1 MSIDWL
7 SDKKYLSNDRDKDDK
22 ESIILYFWLL

>member
-7 SDKKYLSNDRDKDDK
+7 SDKKYLTKDRDKDDK
-22 ESIILYFWLL
+22 ESIVLYFWLL